1 MRIIGGE
8 ARGRRL
14 VAPEGTDTR
23 PTADKTRES
32 LFNILMRDVPE
43 ARALDLFGG
52 TGALALEAMSRGAKS
67 AVICDVSV
75 SALKAI
81 QVNVRSVM
89 KDHPGVRVI
98 KADYRAA
105 LKSLAGEA
113 FDLIFLDP
121 PYRLKEAYA
130 ISAQLI
136 LEHSLLAPGGIL
148 IAERSGDT
156 PITWP
161 APLVIKDTRTYRDTA
176 IDFVVLK
183 DDPTEDN
190 A

>member
-43 ARALDLFGG
+43 ARVLDLFGG
-52 TGALALEAMSRGAKS
+52 TGALALEAMSRGATS
-67 AVICDVSV
+67 AVICDVSI

-81 QVNVRSVM
+81 QANVRSVM
-89 KDHPGVRVI
+89 KDRSGVRVI

-156 PITWP
+156 PVT
-161 APLVIKDTRTYRDTA
+161 
-176 IDFVVLK
+176 
-183 DDPTEDN
+183 
-190 A
+190 